1 MNMKK
6 HLILG
11 FLAGIFS
18 FAHAQKTTQN
28 SAIDDTTFVKVSDY
42 SKALVFD
49 LKYATTDN
57 FLGEQVYQCGEC
69 YLRYKTLKA
78 LLVAQ
83 AKLKSKDYQFKLFDC
98 YRPLSVQKKMWAL
111 VSDPAYVADPA
122 KGSMHNRGGALDL
135 TLVDKNGN
143 ELDFGTPFD
152 FFGEKASHSYME
164 LPKQVLKNRAYLKK
178 VMTESGFTI
187 FPSEWWHYNIEG
199 GEEFPVAI
207 FTWPCN

>member
-1 MNMKK
+1 MRN
-6 HLILG
+6 LLVLVLVVGYI
-11 FLAGIFS
+11 AVS
-18 FAHAQKTTQN
+18 QAQESEVKT
-28 SAIDDTTFVKVSDY
+28 SLDDTSFVKVSDY
-42 SKALVFD
+42 SKELVFD
-49 LKYATTDN
+49 LKYATSDN

-69 YLRYKTLKA
+69 YLRYKTMKG

-83 AKLKSKDYQFKLFDC
+83 AKLKSKGFQFKLFDC
-98 YRPLSVQKKMWAL
+98 YRPLSVQQKMWTL
-111 VSDPAYVADPA
+111 VSDPAYVANPA
-122 KGSMHNRGGALDL
+122 KGSLHNRGAAIDL

-152 FFGEKASHSYME
+152 FFGEKASHSYLE
-164 LPKQVLKNRAYLKK
+164 LPKEVLKNRAYLKK

-199 GEEFPVAI
+199 GEEFPVAN

>member
-1 MNMKK
+1 MRN
-6 HLILG
+6 LLVLVLVIG
-11 FLAGIFS
+11 FITV
-18 FAHAQKTTQN
+18 AQAQESEVKT
-28 SAIDDTTFVKVSDY
+28 SHDDTSFVKVSDY
-42 SKALVFD
+42 SKELVFD
-49 LKYATTDN
+49 LKYATSDN

-69 YLRYKTLKA
+69 YLRYKTMKA

-83 AKLKSKDYQFKLFDC
+83 AKLKSKGYQFKLFDC
-98 YRPLSVQKKMWAL
+98 YRPLSVQQKMWTL

-122 KGSMHNRGGALDL
+122 KGSLHNRGAAIDL

-164 LPKQVLKNRAYLKK
+164 LPKEVLKNRAYLKK

-199 GEEFPVAI
+199 GEEFPVAN

>member
-1 MNMKK
+1 MKK

-49 LKYATTDN
+49 LKYATSDN

-83 AKLKSKDYQFKLFDC
+83 AKLKSKGFQFKLFDC
-98 YRPLSVQKKMWAL
+98 YRPLSVQQKMWTL

-122 KGSMHNRGGALDL
+122 KGSLHNRGAAIDL

-152 FFGEKASHSYME
+152 FFGEKASHSYVE
-164 LPKQVLKNRAYLKK
+164 LPKEVLKNRAYLKK

-199 GEEFPVAI
+199 GEEFPVAN

>member
-1 MNMKK
+1 MKN
-6 HLILG
+6 LLVLVLVVG
-11 FLAGIFS
+11 FITVS
-18 FAHAQKTTQN
+18 QAQESEVKT
-28 SAIDDTTFVKVSDY
+28 SLDDTSFVKVSDF
-42 SKALVFD
+42 SKELVFD
-49 LKYATTDN
+49 LKYATSDN

-69 YLRYKTLKA
+69 YLRYKTMKA

-83 AKLKSKDYQFKLFDC
+83 AKLKSKGYQFKLFDC
-98 YRPLSVQKKMWAL
+98 YRPLSVQQKMWTL

-122 KGSMHNRGGALDL
+122 KGSLHNRGAAIDL

-164 LPKQVLKNRAYLKK
+164 LPKEVLKNRAYLKK

-187 FPSEWWHYNIEG
+187 FPSEWWHYKIEG
-199 GEEFPVAI
+199 GEEFPVAN